1 MVDGEHV
8 MTNKK
13 KICMVGG
20 GSAGHVFPALAI
32 AGGLIERGWEIEF
45 IGSRSGLERRLL
57 AKSPLIVR
65 EIFSGKLRRYWSLRN
80 FSDLVFIV
88 FGFLQSLSLLCRF
101 RPDVLFSKGG
111 FVSVPVVYAAAL
123 LRIPT
128 IAHESDYSPGLANR
142 LAAPF
147 LRTFCVTFS
156 DTRLAWFRN
165 RPVHTGNPVRAEFLS
180 ADPKRGRAFI
190 GKDVR
195 NILLILGGS
204 QGAEKINSIVRESL
218 AELGRHFLV
227 VHICG
232 PGKKIESSNGNY
244 IQFEF
249 VEKEM
254 ADLLSAAELVVSR
267 AGSNSLFEIVAMRK
281 PNLLIPLGLSSSR
294 GDQILN
300 ARYAQERGWSSVID
314 EENLTSELFVQ
325 ELLSLYENSRVF
337 LENLSGFEPKE
348 AVERIIFEIE
358 CLQKN

>member
-1 MVDGEHV
+1 MNDS
-8 MTNKK
+8 K
-13 KICMVGG
+13 KICLVGG

-32 AGGLIERGWEIEF
+32 SSRLLENGWEIEF

-57 AKSPLIVR
+57 ANSAFTVR
-65 EIFSGKLRRYWSLRN
+65 EIFSGKLRRYWSFRN
-80 FSDLVFIV
+80 FSDVFLVII
-88 FGFLQSLSLLCRF
+88 GFLQSLFLLWRF

-147 LRTFCVTFS
+147 LKAFCVTFS
-156 DTRLAWFRN
+156 DTRLNWFRN
-165 RPVHTGNPVRAEFLS
+165 RLVHTGNPVRTEFLS
-180 ADPKRGRAFI
+180 ADSERGKAFI
-190 GKDVR
+190 GKNVG

-204 QGAEKINSIVRESL
+204 QGSETINKIVRETL
-218 AELGRHFLV
+218 EELSHHFLV

-232 PGKKIESSNGNY
+232 PGKKVESNLENY
-244 IQFEF
+244 VQFEF
-249 VEKEM
+249 VRKEM
-254 ADLLSAAELVVSR
+254 ADLLAAADLVVSR
-267 AGSNSLFEIVAMRK
+267 AGSNSLFEIIAMKK
-281 PNLLIPLGLSSSR
+281 PNILVPLGLSSSR

-300 ARYAQERGWSSVID
+300 ARYAKEKGWSAVITED
-314 EENLTSELFVQ
+314 SLTSETFLQ
-325 ELLSLYENSRVF
+325 ELFLLKENSNVY

-348 AVERIIFEIE
+348 SVERIITEIE